1 MNNAQDICALQGANP
16 CPLQQVFES
25 LKTKMTKLTFWKKEK
40 TSRELQAE
48 LKALVQRLVAQRGY
62 SFDEMDRYEE
72 LLRELYLRG
81 EEPETILEQK

>member
-1 MNNAQDICALQGANP
+1 MM
-16 CPLQQVFES
+16 
-25 LKTKMTKLTFWKKEK
+25 KKLTVWKKEK

-81 EEPETILEQK
+81 EEPETILKPK

>member
-1 MNNAQDICALQGANP
+1 M
-16 CPLQQVFES
+16 
-25 LKTKMTKLTFWKKEK
+25 KKLTFWKKEK

-48 LKALVQRLVAQRGY
+48 LKALVQRLVAQRSY

-81 EEPETILEQK
+81 EEPETILKPK

>member
-1 MNNAQDICALQGANP
+1 
-16 CPLQQVFES
+16 
-25 LKTKMTKLTFWKKEK
+25 MTKLTFWKKEK